1 MMIAR
6 LTRMILA
13 LAVMVM
19 PFGMGQAAAAPVTA
33 MAGHSMTAIMAGP
46 GLNHCPGH
54 SSNSAKGL
62 AGDCTMACSAAL
74 PAAPLARH
82 GPPVPF
88 AASHGR
94 PSISARLPGLVLEI
108 ATPPPRIA

>member
-6 LTRMILA
+6 LTRLILA

-19 PFGMGQAAAAPVTA
+19 PFGMGQAAAAPVTG
-33 MAGHSMTAIMAGP
+33 MAGHSMTAIMAGS

-54 SSNSAKGL
+54 SSSSAKGL

-74 PAAPLARH
+74 PAAPLASH

-88 AASHGR
+88 AASHGL
-94 PSISARLPGLVLEI
+94 PSISARLHGLVLEI